1 MKSRKQVQIDPRI
14 GVASFIAVVATAL
27 FVVSTME
34 AMTALLA
41 YVGVLYAAVSFGA
54 GFRALGRHLA
64 RLWWVVAL
72 IVLLNGIL
80 LPGEALLSLGDRTVI
95 SRSGAAAGVFF
106 SLRLLVLYFATVLL
120 LAVTPPVEF
129 AKGAYAALRPL
140 SAKLANVVAFYGFL
154 VLSFVPLFADEFERI
169 RLAQSFR
176 GADFRGGLLRRADA
190 VRALILPLVLSAIH
204 RSGQLAAV
212 VELRGLRDR
221 VGASLPAGRPAARDL
236 AIAAVT
242 AGVIAAVALI
252 LDAGGA

>member
-1 MKSRKQVQIDPRI
+1 MKHARQVQIDPRI
-14 GVASFIAVVATAL
+14 GVASFLAVVATAL
-27 FVVSTME
+27 FVVSTTA
-34 AMTALLA
+34 AMAALAA
-41 YVGVLYAAVSFGA
+41 YVLVLYAAVGTR
-54 GFRALGRHLA
+54 FRAVGRHLA
-64 RLWWVVAL
+64 RLTWVVAL

-80 LPGEALLSLGDRTVI
+80 VPGEPLLSAGDRTLI
-95 SRSGAAAGVFF
+95 SRAGTSAGVFF

-140 SAKLANVVAFYGFL
+140 SERLANRIAFYGFL
-154 VLSFVPLFADEFERI
+154 VLSFVPLFADEFDRI

-221 VGASLPAGRPAARDL
+221 VGASLPAGRPAARDF
-236 AIAAVT
+236 AFAAVT
-242 AGVIAAVALI
+242 ALVLAAVALI
-252 LDAGGA
+252 VDAA